1 MKVLYVSKA
10 LVVAAYRDK
19 LRALAAHA
27 DVTALVPSRWGGQPP
42 EPDHTAGA
50 SGATPRDAD
59 GSAGAGVATGA
70 GAAVDAPAQG
80 PRTPTALPRIL
91 TRPVLLGGH
100 NHFHLYR
107 GAGAVLDAVRPDLVH
122 IDEEPYSIVTL
133 QLAELCR
140 MRGIPSLFFAWQNLA
155 KRLPPPFG
163 ALRARVFR
171 LVAGGIAG
179 TPAAARVLR
188 DAGYAGPLAVI
199 PQFGV
204 DATRFVADPAA
215 RAEVRGRLGIGE
227 AEFVVGFG
235 GRLVPEKGVHLLIE
249 ALPSVPGARLVVM
262 GDGPER
268 ARLEALAARAG
279 VAGRVHFAG
288 YVPSTA
294 MPTWLAALDALA
306 LPSLRTKGWAEQFG
320 RILVEAMA
328 CEVPVVGSAT
338 GEIPE
343 VVGEGGV
350 VVPEG
355 DAAALAAALRD
366 LAAMAP
372 DARREL
378 GRRARAWVCGRFTQE
393 HVARETAEFYRT
405 LLDARPAAATPLARA
420 ATG

>member
-19 LRALAAHA
+19 LRELAAHVE
-27 DVTALVPSRWGGQPP
+27 VTALVPERWGTQAP
-42 EPDHTAGA
+42 E
-50 SGATPRDAD
+50 RDAD
-59 GSAGAGVATGA
+59 AASAPPV
-70 GAAVDAPAQG
+70 
-80 PRTPTALPRIL
+80 I
-91 TRPVLLGGH
+91 TRPALLHGH
-100 NHFHLYR
+100 NHFHVYR

-122 IDEEPYSIVTL
+122 IDEEPYSVVTL

-140 MRGIPSLFFAWQNLA
+140 ARGIPSLFFAWQNLA

-179 TPAAARVLR
+179 TAAAARVLR
-188 DAGYAGPLAVI
+188 DAGYGGPLAVI

-204 DATRFVADPAA
+204 DPVRFAPDA
-215 RAEVRGRLGIGE
+215 RARADVRGRLGIGE
-227 AEFVVGFG
+227 GAFLVGFG

-249 ALPSVPGARLVVM
+249 ALASLSGDLHLLVM

-268 ARLEALAARAG
+268 PWLEAQAAQAG
-279 VAGRVHFAG
+279 IAERVHFVGA
-288 YVPSTA
+288 VPSVA
-294 MPTWLAALDALA
+294 MPRWLAALDVLA

-328 CEVPVVGSAT
+328 CGVPVVGSAS
-338 GEIPE
+338 GEIPD

-355 DAAALAAALRD
+355 DAAALAVALREF
-366 LAAMAP
+366 AAMSPEALAE
-372 DARREL
+372 AR
-378 GRRARAWVCGRFTQE
+378 RRARAWVCGRYTQE
-393 HVARETAEFYRT
+393 QVARETAEFYR
-405 LLDARPAAATPLARA
+405 LLMGERGGGAAARPRA
-420 ATG
+420 AVG